1 MGKMIRCECGE
12 IVKGEDQQQVLAAAW
27 AHIEAEHA
35 DSAKS
40 YNDSQ
45 LRAIMEDD

>member
-1 MGKMIRCECGE
+1 MGKMIRCECGAE
-12 IVKGEDQQQVLAAAW
+12 IRGEDEQQTLAAAW
-27 AHIEAEHA
+27 EHIEAEHA
-35 DSAKS
+35 DSADS

>member
-1 MGKMIRCECGE
+1 MGKMIRCECGAE
-12 IVKGEDQQQVLAAAW
+12 IRGESEEQVLAAAW
-27 AHIEAEHA
+27 EHIEAEHA
-35 DSAKS
+35 DKAES

>member
-12 IVKGEDQQQVLAAAW
+12 EVRGEDEQQVLAAAW
-27 AHIEAEHA
+27 QHIQDKHPDQAE
-35 DSAKS
+35 S

>member
-12 IVKGEDQQQVLAAAW
+12 VVRGEDEEQVLASARQ
-27 AHIEAEHA
+27 HIEAAHA
-35 DSAKS
+35 DQAESW
-40 YNDSQ
+40 NDSQ

>member
-12 IVKGEDQQQVLAAAW
+12 IVRGEDEQQVLAAANEHIQA
-27 AHIEAEHA
+27 AHPDQA
-35 DSAKS
+35 DSF
-40 YNDSQ
+40 NDSQ

>member
-12 IVKGEDQQQVLAAAW
+12 TVRGEDEQQVLAAAW
-27 AHIEAEHA
+27 THIEAEHPDKA
-35 DSAKS
+35 DS

>member
-1 MGKMIRCECGE
+1 MGKMIRCECGVE
-12 IVKGEDQQQVLAAAW
+12 IRRDSEEQVLAAAW
-27 AHIEAEHA
+27 QHIDEEHP
-35 DSAKS
+35 DKRDS

>member
-12 IVKGEDQQQVLAAAW
+12 IVRGEDEEQVLAAAW
-27 AHIEAEHA
+27 SHIETEHSDKA
-35 DSAKS
+35 DT

>member
-1 MGKMIRCECGE
+1 MGKMIRCECGAE
-12 IVKGEDQQQVLAAAW
+12 IRGEGEEQVLASAW
-27 AHIEAEHA
+27 EHIRDKHAESA
-35 DSAKS
+35 DS

>member
-12 IVKGEDQQQVLAAAW
+12 IVRGEDEEHVLAAAYQ
-27 AHIEAEHA
+27 HIEAAHPDQA
-35 DSAKS
+35 DS